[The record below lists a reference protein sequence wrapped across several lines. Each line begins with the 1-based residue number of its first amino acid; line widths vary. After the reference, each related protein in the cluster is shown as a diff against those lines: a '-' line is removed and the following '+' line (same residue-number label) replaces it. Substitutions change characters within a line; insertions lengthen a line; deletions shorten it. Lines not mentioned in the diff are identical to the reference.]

1 MCGGKD
7 IVDGALHYGIIEEFP
22 GRVRYSGYVCSPDP
36 VKSREQFGADLRLR
50 RENLVVVTTGGGHD
64 GYPLMK
70 SCLDAFH
77 LIGRNSRFEAG
88 FITGPLMGPGPRRQ
102 TRTHARGVCD
112 RGVSCRDTGPTSL
125 KWP

>member
-1 MCGGKD
+1 MCGCKD
-7 IVDGALHYGIIEEFP
+7 IFDGALHYGIIEEFP

-36 VKSREQFGADLRLR
+36 VKSREQVRADLRLR

-77 LIGRNSRFEAG
+77 LIGRENPFDAVFLHRPFVE
-88 FITGPLMGPGPRRQ
+88 PGPPEPPP
-102 TRTHARGVCD
+102 A
-112 RGVSCRDTGPTSL
+112 PA
-125 KWP
+125 P